1 MISLLSVPH
10 SRKAAYSVPITLKTW
25 SLLEVINVYIFMLV
39 FFVQETTL
47 VARCELHSVAEVK
60 GSEVLLTINALNE
73 FDSRITGV
81 DWRQKIENQRGAV
94 SSATFHIVSSVWF
107 MCMLV
112 YLIMANV
119 ILMASLISS
128 SFFEMLKKLPS

>member
-10 SRKAAYSVPITLKTW
+10 SRKAAYSVSITLKTW
-25 SLLEVINVYIFMLV
+25 SLLEVINVYTLMLV

-94 SSATFHIVSSVWF
+94 SSAAFP
-107 MCMLV
+107 
-112 YLIMANV
+112 
-119 ILMASLISS
+119 ILCPLFGLCVCLST
-128 SFFEMLKKLPS
+128 

>member
-1 MISLLSVPH
+1 MPEGVLL
-10 SRKAAYSVPITLKTW
+10 TL
-25 SLLEVINVYIFMLV
+25 Y
-39 FFVQETTL
+39 VQETTL

-94 SSATFHIVSSVWF
+94 SDRIFLAYYIVF
-107 MCMLV
+107 R
-112 YLIMANV
+112 
-119 ILMASLISS
+119 
-128 SFFEMLKKLPS
+128 E

>member
-1 MISLLSVPH
+1 M
-10 SRKAAYSVPITLKTW
+10 
-25 SLLEVINVYIFMLV
+25 
-39 FFVQETTL
+39 

-94 SSATFHIVSSVWF
+94 SSFDFVYPLFTQLVLKIGTVKFEASV
-107 MCMLV
+107 
-112 YLIMANV
+112 
-119 ILMASLISS
+119 
-128 SFFEMLKKLPS
+128 